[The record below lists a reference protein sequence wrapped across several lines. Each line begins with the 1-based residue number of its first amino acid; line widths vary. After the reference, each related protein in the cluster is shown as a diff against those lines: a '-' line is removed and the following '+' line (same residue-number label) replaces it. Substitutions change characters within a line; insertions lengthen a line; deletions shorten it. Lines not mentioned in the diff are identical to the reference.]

1 MREIE
6 RDIVAGVIVSNDNKI
21 LMGKGREGSVYKDA
35 WLIPGGGVDE
45 GETKL
50 QTLVREIQ
58 EEANLDVTPYK
69 TELVEDAATGES
81 EKTLKDT
88 NETVLVHMHFFTYRI
103 NIPLLAEDIIAQAGD
118 DLVELE
124 WVPLDKL
131 SDYKLSPPS
140 EALFKKLG
148 YLIP

>member
-1 MREIE
+1 MREID
-6 RDIVAGVIVSNDNKI
+6 RDIVAGVIVSSDNKI
-21 LMGKGREGSVYKDA
+21 LMGKGHKGSVYKDC

-50 QTLVREIQ
+50 QTLVREIK
-58 EEANLDVTPYK
+58 EEAGLDVSSYE

-81 EKTLKDT
+81 EKTLRDT
-88 NETVLVHMHFFTYRI
+88 NERVLVHMHFFTYRI
-103 NIPLLAEDIIAQAGD
+103 KIPLLAEDIKAQAGD

-124 WVPLDKL
+124 WVPLDKI
-131 SDYKLSPPS
+131 STYELSPPS

-148 YLIP
+148 YLG